1 MTDRDKVTPGQLDEH
16 EENND
21 RMGAGP
27 TRDLGVPGE
36 LRQEMFEN
44 ARIYGLDEQ
53 PMNVNDERAFDDGL
67 PGSISDFS
75 ALSADNPE
83 GSARFAEPNDDA
95 GARSKDLAW
104 AAPEAS
110 TVARSANGPCPT
122 KPDGSGT
129 SNQQE

>member
-95 GARSKDLAW
+95 GGEIK
-104 AAPEAS
+104 
-110 TVARSANGPCPT
+110 GPRVGGAGGIDGGPQRERPL
-122 KPDGSGT
+122 PDETGRVRD
-129 SNQQE
+129 E